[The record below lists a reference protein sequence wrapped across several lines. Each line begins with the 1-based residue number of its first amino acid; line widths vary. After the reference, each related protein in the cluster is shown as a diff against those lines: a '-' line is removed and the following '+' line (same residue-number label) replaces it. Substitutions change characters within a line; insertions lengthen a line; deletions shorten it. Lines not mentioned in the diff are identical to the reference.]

1 MYLLDRWQ
9 VCNIANV
16 MEDRPT
22 LALAFSG
29 HTAAAQIRR
38 ALAAYGFKPGHGN
51 VLILLSDQGA
61 TSQQSL
67 AEALAIDP
75 SVLVAVLNDLEV
87 EGLIE
92 RRRDPADRRRHIVE
106 ITPHGKSRV
115 ADFEAAL
122 AAVEA
127 VLFADL
133 DAGEIA
139 TLGGLLARVRTQAD
153 ESSCIEG

>member
-1 MYLLDRWQ
+1 MADRT
-9 VCNIANV
+9 
-16 MEDRPT
+16 T

-29 HTAAAQIRR
+29 HTAAAQIRK
-38 ALAAYGFKPGHGN
+38 ALAEYGLKPTHGYA
-51 VLILLSDQGA
+51 LLRLSDQGS

-67 AEALAIDP
+67 AEALATDP
-75 SVLVAVLNDLEV
+75 SVLVAVLNDLEL

-106 ITPHGKSRV
+106 ITPQGKSRA

-127 VLFADL
+127 ALFADL
-133 DAGEIA
+133 TAGEIA
-139 TLGGLLARVRTQAD
+139 TLRGLLARVRSPGD
-153 ESSCIEG
+153 EGSCAEN